1 MSCVVEEAEV
11 LIPLPQPSKCW
22 DSRVHAH
29 TQLIL
34 LFQGFQPS
42 RPVDNLAQVDRHTE
56 P

>member
-42 RPVDNLAQVDRHTE
+42 LLILITQGDPFWF
-56 P
+56 